1 MTSGCPVRGQ
11 HAMLDPGMDLEE
23 LRAFLAIV
31 DTGSF
36 MAAAT
41 ELGIPRATLRRRVD
55 ALEARIGAPLV
66 DRSPKGA
73 ALTDAGALMAK
84 QGRRLVQS
92 SSALLTAV
100 REVAREPVGD
110 LRINLPIGLPPEV
123 LSSLLALLRGVLPRV
138 TFELRVCA
146 NPVAAGLLDDVDL
159 AVHFGDE
166 GPAGWVAHEFVRVPV
181 RLLAHAGYLARRGTP
196 RSPAELIEHS
206 LIAWSGPGIDPLAWP
221 LADGS
226 SLAVTP
232 MLVGNDAHLLRQ
244 TIVAR
249 VGIGLVPDAKLP
261 GPSLTDLQPVLDG
274 VVGGEVALRIAIP
287 ALLTGSPKVARLVE
301 AARTFLRGS
310 TG

>member
-1 MTSGCPVRGQ
+1 
-11 HAMLDPGMDLEE
+11 MDFEE

-36 MAAAT
+36 LAAAN

-73 ALTDAGALMAK
+73 VLTDAGALLAK

-110 LRINLPIGLPPEV
+110 LHISLPIGLPPDV
-123 LSSLLALLRGVLPRV
+123 LSAMFLLLRGVLPKV
-138 TFELRVCA
+138 AVDLRFHP
-146 NPVAAGLLDDVDL
+146 NPTAHGLLDDVDV

-166 GPAGWVAHEFVRVPV
+166 SPAGWIAHELMRVRV
-181 RLLAHAGYLARRGTP
+181 RLFAHADHLARRGTP
-196 RSPAELIEHS
+196 KSPAQLAEHT
-206 LIAWSGPGIDPLAWP
+206 LLAWSGPSVDPFAWP

-226 SLAVTP
+226 QLRVAPTLIS
-232 MLVGNDAHLLRQ
+232 NDAHLVRQ
-244 TIVAR
+244 TILAR
-249 VGIGLVPDAKLP
+249 AGIGLVPDANLPDPDIASGKLV
-261 GPSLTDLQPVLDG
+261 PVLDG
-274 VVGGEVALRIAIP
+274 VVGRELALRVVVP

-301 AARTFLRGS
+301 VAQEFLRRS
-310 TG
+310 VR